1 MNFERLIVGSLETDC
16 YILKAG
22 KIGLIID
29 PGDEPEKIIK
39 VVTGF
44 EIKLILAT
52 HNHFDHINAL
62 KEVKKS
68 TMSKAAIHP
77 LDWTS
82 EFDLKLEDG
91 QQIEF
96 GQERIKVIH
105 TPGHTPGGCCFLV
118 SDILFSGD
126 TLFPGGPGNT
136 LLPGGDEQAILS
148 SIREKLLIL
157 PDKTKVYPGHGP
169 STTIGQER
177 GLY

>member
-1 MNFERLIVGSLETDC
+1 MNFERLIVGSLETNC

-29 PGDEPEKIIK
+29 PGAEPEKIIK
-39 VVTGF
+39 AATGF

-52 HNHFDHINAL
+52 HNHLDHTNAL

-68 TMSKAAIHP
+68 TMAKAAIHS

-82 EFDLKLEDG
+82 EFDLKLADG

-126 TLFPGGPGNT
+126 TLFPGGPGST
-136 LLPGGDEQAILS
+136 SFGGDEQAILS
-148 SIREKLLIL
+148 SISEKLLIL